1 VRRGPAAGI
10 VLTRH
15 ASLAASLG
23 LMDKEDSPS
32 ADTAYSNLIQTF
44 NRFVLD
50 TISLEA
56 ILPSAAAS
64 SRSGQSNVLSPAQGP
79 VSKLFGHSV
88 RTRTTCSSCG
98 VAADRESNSHVVDLI
113 YPRKV
118 RRGDGLPMRRH

>member
-1 VRRGPAAGI
+1 
-10 VLTRH
+10 
-15 ASLAASLG
+15 
-23 LMDKEDSPS
+23 MDKEDSPS

-56 ILPSAAAS
+56 IFPSAAAS

-79 VSKLFGHSV
+79 VSKLFGPSV